1 MTSDKRASVPQ
12 VAVKKRRRSR
22 RGAVLVPIEV
32 RWEEP
37 SGKAMKAGGQAREV
51 NIHGGLLQFTRVEV
65 FPAAGTEMKLTNM
78 LSGEEARARSLG
90 IRPTKG
96 GAVLGVAVELLIP
109 SETFWGLAFR
119 LRKVTAELQSLDQE
133 IKSGNVDPSVLRE
146 FRDSVDYVR
155 TTAWAVQEWQERQAQ
170 RRDTATVLP
179 LLVMERVRRATQLCS
194 AVTNDL
200 RESKIAPQTA
210 GVENLLRATEQLSRG
225 LAELFVPGTDK

>member
-1 MTSDKRASVPQ
+1 MTSDKPASVPQ
-12 VAVKKRRRSR
+12 VAAEKRRRSW
-22 RGAVLVPIEV
+22 RGAVLVPIAV
-32 RWEEP
+32 RWKEP
-37 SGKAMKAGGQAREV
+37 GGKEMKAEAQAKEV
-51 NIHGGLLQFTRVEV
+51 NIHGGLLHFSHMEV
-65 FPAAGTEMKLTNM
+65 FPAAGTEMKLTN
-78 LSGEEARARSLG
+78 LSSREEATARTSG
-90 IRPTKG
+90 VRRTKG
-96 GAVLGVAVELLIP
+96 GAALGVAVELLIP

-133 IKSGNVDPSVLRE
+133 IKAGNVDPSVLRE

-200 RESKIAPQTA
+200 RETKIAPETA
-210 GVENLLRATEQLSRG
+210 GVGNLLRATEQLSRG